1 MYLDMSD
8 EERAAYYLRGNA
20 RWARISSIQAEKA
33 RIQDEANAQIRR
45 LDAEEAQLR
54 REDEE
59 DAGLKYSTVGLPSNV
74 RT

>member
-1 MYLDMSD
+1 MYPDMSD
-8 EERAAYYLRGNA
+8 EERAAYYQRGNA
-20 RWARISSIQAEKA
+20 RWARITNIQAEKA
-33 RIQDEANAQIRR
+33 RIQEEANAQIRK

-59 DAGLKYSTVGLPSNV
+59 DAGRKYSATDSTSKV